1 MAEKPPEDS
10 PGQEM
15 RELESFLKNLKHETT
30 KRHEQIQELQQ
41 RLSEEKD
48 SRKQERFFG
57 ILGFLILFN
66 VIVLTPMQTWGGP
79 ISILILELIAL
90 VLLASRMG
98 LQEASQIID
107 RILVHS
113 SKRSRGDE

>member
-15 RELESFLKNLKHETT
+15 REFEFLLERETT
-30 KRHEQIQELQQ
+30 KRDEQIRKLEQL
-41 RLSEEKD
+41 LSEEKD

-57 ILGFLILFN
+57 ILVFLILLN
-66 VIVLTPMQTWGGP
+66 VIFLTPMQTWGGP

-90 VLLASRMG
+90 VLLARRMG

-113 SKRSRGDE
+113 PKRSRGDD

>member
-15 RELESFLKNLKHETT
+15 REFEFLLERETT
-30 KRHEQIQELQQ
+30 KRDEQIRKLEQL
-41 RLSEEKD
+41 LSEEKD

-57 ILGFLILFN
+57 ILGFLILLN
-66 VIVLTPMQTWGGP
+66 VIFLTPMQTWGGP

-90 VLLASRMG
+90 VLLARRMG

-113 SKRSRGDE
+113 SKRSRGDD

>member
-15 RELESFLKNLKHETT
+15 REFEFLLERETT
-30 KRHEQIQELQQ
+30 KRDEQIRKLEQL
-41 RLSEEKD
+41 LSEEKD

-57 ILGFLILFN
+57 ILVFLILLN
-66 VIVLTPMQTWGGP
+66 VIFLTPMQTWGGP

-90 VLLASRMG
+90 VLLARRMG

-107 RILVHS
+107 RILVHFP
-113 SKRSRGDE
+113 KRSRGDD

>member
-1 MAEKPPEDS
+1 
-10 PGQEM
+10 M
-15 RELESFLKNLKHETT
+15 REIEFFLKHETT
-30 KRHEQIQELQQ
+30 KRDEQIQKLQQ

-57 ILGFLILFN
+57 ILVFLILLN
-66 VIVLTPMQTWGGP
+66 VILVTPMQTWGGP

-90 VLLASRMG
+90 VLLARRMG

-113 SKRSRGDE
+113 SKRSRGDD